1 MNETDA
7 WRRLWWGSAIPTV
20 IAGAVAVAV
29 AGWVRGLDGV
39 IGAVLGVGLVI
50 GFFGLSLL
58 VMKWTA
64 HSDPMNALGGA
75 LLSYVVKILALALM
89 LVVFRDT
96 SLFDVQAFGL
106 TTLACAVVWLIA
118 EMRAFLS
125 AQFTLV
131 SSPEQAPGG
140 GSDEGGQTRL

>member
-7 WRRLWWGSAIPTV
+7 WRRLWWGSAIPTL
-20 IAGAVAVAV
+20 IAGVVAIAV
-29 AGWVRGLDGV
+29 AGWLRGLDGV
-39 IGAVLGVGLVI
+39 IGAVLGVSLVI

-75 LLSYVVKILALALM
+75 LLSYVVKIVALALI
-89 LVVFRDT
+89 LVLFRDT
-96 SLFDVQAFGL
+96 TLFDVQSFGM

-125 AQFTLV
+125 AQFALV
-131 SSPEQAPGG
+131 SSPEPGSGAGPDSDGQA
-140 GSDEGGQTRL
+140 RL

>member
-7 WRRLWWGSAIPTV
+7 WRRLWWGSAIPTLL
-20 IAGAVAVAV
+20 AGVVAVAV
-29 AGWVRGLDGV
+29 AGWLRGLDGV
-39 IGAVLGVGLVI
+39 IGAVLGVSLVI

-75 LLSYVVKILALALM
+75 LLSYVVKIVALALI

-96 SLFDVQAFGL
+96 TLFDVQAFGI

-125 AQFTLV
+125 AQFALV
-131 SSPEQAPGG
+131 SSPEHGPAA
-140 GSDEGGQTRL
+140 GSDEDGQARL

>member
-20 IAGAVAVAV
+20 IAGVVAVAV
-29 AGWVRGLDGV
+29 AGWLRGPDGV

-75 LLSYVVKILALALM
+75 LLSYVVKILALALI

-106 TTLACAVVWLIA
+106 TILACAVVWLIA

-125 AQFTLV
+125 AQFALA
-131 SSPEQAPGG
+131 SSPAQAPGAD
-140 GSDEGGQTRL
+140 SDEGGQARL

>member
-7 WRRLWWGSAIPTV
+7 WRRLWWGSAIPTLL
-20 IAGAVAVAV
+20 AGVVAVAV
-29 AGWVRGLDGV
+29 AGWLRGLDGV
-39 IGAVLGVGLVI
+39 IGAVLGVSLVI

-75 LLSYVVKILALALM
+75 LLSYVVKIVALALI

-96 SLFDVQAFGL
+96 TLFDVQAFGI

-125 AQFTLV
+125 AQFALV
-131 SSPEQAPGG
+131 SSPEHGPAA
-140 GSDEGGQTRL
+140 GSDEEGQARL